1 MPRVTKKGSKWEME
15 DSLPIGHCSLFLLL
29 KVVAICGL
37 LLSDLRLPPKEGGV
51 TYRRTAGAKGT
62 RDL

>member
-1 MPRVTKKGSKWEME
+1 MPRVTKKGWKMGDGRFPSYW
-15 DSLPIGHCSLFLLL
+15 SLFPFSFL

-37 LLSDLRLPPKEGGV
+37 LLSDLRLPSKEGGV